1 MENKKLRVRPSNFKT
16 ELTFN
21 EWAEKLG
28 ISTKCDY
35 YKMEIREYLD
45 KRESADFAIN
55 NGLTRKDE
63 IKPVNFKLTI
73 NELLVSYLEKYL

>member
-1 MENKKLRVRPSNFKT
+1 MENKKLRVKPSNFKT

-35 YKMEIREYLD
+35 DKMEIREYLD
-45 KRESADFAIN
+45 KRESAEFVIN
-55 NGLTRKDE
+55 TSSTNKNE
-63 IKPVNFKLTI
+63 IKDVDLRPTFG
-73 NELLVSYLEKYL
+73 ELVATYVEKIL